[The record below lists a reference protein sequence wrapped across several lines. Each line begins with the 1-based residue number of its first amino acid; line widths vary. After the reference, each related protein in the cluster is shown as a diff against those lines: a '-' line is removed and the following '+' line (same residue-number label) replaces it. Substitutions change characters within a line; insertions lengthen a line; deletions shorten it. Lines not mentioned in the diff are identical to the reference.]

1 MPQPYNYAG
10 QSNWGQN
17 NFNPQPPA
25 GTFNTSQSAP
35 WMVVPQTTQPTP
47 MPTTVQNQI
56 PNPMTHPGLLGR
68 VVNTETDII
77 PNEVPMD
84 GSVGFFVQ
92 SDLQRIYAKTWGR
105 DGNIHTNT
113 YELISPGNSDA
124 VNAQNGFDL
133 ILERLDKLEQS
144 IKKNQGRPYHK
155 NNNRKP
161 KQEGEK
167 QE

>member
-1 MPQPYNYAG
+1 MAQPYNYAG
-10 QSNWGQN
+10 QSNWPQTN
-17 NFNPQPPA
+17 YNSQPPMGA
-25 GTFNTSQSAP
+25 FNTGQSPP
-35 WMVVPQTTQPTP
+35 WMVVPQATQSTTNP
-47 MPTTVQNQI
+47 VQNPI
-56 PNPMTHPGLLGR
+56 TSPMQPPSLPGR
-68 VVNTETDII
+68 VVNAETDII

-92 SDLQRIYAKTWGR
+92 ADLQRIYAKTWGR
-105 DGNIHTNT
+105 DRNIHTNT
-113 YELISPGNSDA
+113 YELVSPGNPDA
-124 VNAQNGFDL
+124 LNAQNGIDL